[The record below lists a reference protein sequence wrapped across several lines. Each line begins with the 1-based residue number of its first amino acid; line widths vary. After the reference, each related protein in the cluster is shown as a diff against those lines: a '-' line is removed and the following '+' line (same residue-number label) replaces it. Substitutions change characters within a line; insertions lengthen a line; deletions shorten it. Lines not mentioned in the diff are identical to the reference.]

1 MWFFVVCFLFLVK
14 HISMMKNNLK
24 SLLILGLCI
33 TIGSCSKNDL
43 KPGDTGYVK
52 NHENFASGGDGKWD
66 LLGYGYD
73 VTGPLMENDNASDAP
88 IIDMNRFVADH
99 LNKIDAPTNSSAEQ
113 NSYSGAT
120 AFDYLR
126 EVTRKRSGGIE
137 IVPGEGNSGKDD
149 KPLFSGSLSKDNNS
163 IYSFSS
169 KYSFAS
175 YEHMLRIKRIR
186 FTGDASNNLLMQYL
200 TPDFL
205 NNVANYTAEQLVKR
219 YGTHVLLDVSLGG
232 RLTYNYKGSIIT
244 VNEANQKSLGIKAGL
259 SFGLKKIGINL
270 NFGMTNEEI
279 TKTTNET
286 RNRTYSLKFSGGTNS
301 GRTISIDKDGN
312 TSESINVASWEQSV
326 NANNCALVD
335 IGKSVLL
342 YELIADPIKKAQV
355 KTAVEKHIS
364 DSQVEVQELYPLYA
378 VKSHGDKN
386 NMYVTSISAVNELVY
401 GYGNEYQGLVG
412 YVIAKPGSSTTPLHY
427 MKSNGDKNNFFLTS
441 MAAVNEH
448 IIRWGNIHY
457 GIVGYV
463 LQNPNSDTLP
473 FYQVKSDGDK
483 NTMYVTSQSAV
494 DELVYRWGNRFEGT
508 VGYIVKP

>member
-1 MWFFVVCFLFLVK
+1 
-14 HISMMKNNLK
+14 MKK
-24 SLLILGLCI
+24 IKMKQLLILMLCAVFC
-33 TIGSCSKNDL
+33 GCSKSDV
-43 KPGDTGYVK
+43 KPGDNAYVK

-88 IIDMNRFVADH
+88 IIDMARFEADH

-113 NSYSGAT
+113 NSYAGAT

-137 IVPGEGNSGKDD
+137 LTVGGGNNGKED
-149 KPLFSGSLSKDNNS
+149 KPLFSASLSKDNNS
-163 IYSFSS
+163 VYSFSS

-175 YEHMLRIKRIR
+175 YEHTLRIKRIR
-186 FTGDASNNLLMQYL
+186 FTGDAGNNLLMQYL

-205 NNVANYTAEQLVKR
+205 NNVANYTADQLVRR
-219 YGTHVLLDVSLGG
+219 YGTHVLLDISLGG
-232 RLTYNYKGSIIT
+232 RLSYNYKGSIIT
-244 VNEANQKSLGIKAGL
+244 VNEANQKSTGIKAGL

-270 NFGMTNEEI
+270 NFGMSNEEI
-279 TKTTNET
+279 TKTTNDT

-312 TSESINVASWEQSV
+312 ASESINVASWEQSV

-335 IGKSVLL
+335 IGRSVLL
-342 YELIADPIKKAQV
+342 YELIADPVKKAQV
-355 KTAVEKHIS
+355 KAAVEKRIN
-364 DSQVEVQELYPLYA
+364 DSQIEVPELTPLYA

-386 NMYVTSISAVNELVY
+386 NMYVTSIAQVNELVY
-401 GYGNEYQGLVG
+401 RYGNQYLGFVG
-412 YVIAKPGSSTTPLHY
+412 YILAKPASGLTPLHA
-427 MKSNGDKNNFFLTS
+427 MKSIGDKNDFFLTS
-441 MAAVNEH
+441 QADVNEH
-448 IIRWGNIHY
+448 IIRWRNIHY

-463 LQNPNSDTLP
+463 LPSPNADTMP

-483 NTMYVTSQSAV
+483 NTMYVTSQAEV
-494 DELVYRWGNRFEGT
+494 DELVYRWRNRFEGT
-508 VGYIVKP
+508 IGYIIKP